1 MRLTAV
7 LCLAIA
13 LAWAAPAGAEAPT
26 APEWDVVKWVNGD
39 PGTVADNRGRVIL
52 VHFFQLSCAA
62 SNEFSQP
69 LFDRWSEVYGE
80 REDLLIVGIHTV
92 FDDHDRQSPEHLEEW
107 IGEKRIKHHVGID
120 RHPPG
125 ETIPVTM
132 ERYNTGG
139 TPHVAMIDR
148 AGQVRFDRFGA
159 FEPSEADQMIETL
172 LGEPVP
178 SSAPAPEPAVPAV
191 DQAAEQLVAA
201 GLSGA
206 YRLQFRQGE
215 KTCGRGRTLVVD
227 PLIVQAGEG
236 TLTFSYT
243 EPYLRRTRFTL
254 PFDVA
259 TRAIVE
265 NSEIRVEREKLT
277 VSYDFDGELVEDSD
291 PPRFEFEIWMEIV
304 GDEKGSDCEF
314 RVKGHAERKQ

>member
-1 MRLTAV
+1 MRPTAV
-7 LCLAIA
+7 LCLAIIA
-13 LAWAAPAGAEAPT
+13 LGWAVPAGAEAPT
-26 APEWDVVKWVNGD
+26 APEWDVVKWIHGD

-69 LFDRWSEVYGE
+69 LFDRWAETYGE

-92 FDDHDRQSPEHLEEW
+92 FDGHDQQSPEHLEEW
-107 IGEKRIKHHVGID
+107 VREKSIKHHVGID

-125 ETIPVTM
+125 ESIPVTM

-148 AGQVRFDRFGA
+148 AGQIRFDRFGA
-159 FEPSEADQMIETL
+159 FEPAEAEQMIETL
-172 LGEPVP
+172 LSEPVP
-178 SSAPAPEPAVPAV
+178 SSALAQEPAKPA
-191 DQAAEQLVAA
+191 AP

-291 PPRFEFEIWMEIV
+291 PPRFEFEIWMEII
-304 GDEKGSDCEF
+304 GDERGSDCEF